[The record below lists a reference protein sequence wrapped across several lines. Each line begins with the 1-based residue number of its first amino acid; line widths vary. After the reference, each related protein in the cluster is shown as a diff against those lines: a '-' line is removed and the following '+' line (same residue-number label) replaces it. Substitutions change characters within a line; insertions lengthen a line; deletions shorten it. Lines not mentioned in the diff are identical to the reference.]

1 MPTGHVGACVPLGHN
16 PTTRIKVLGSRDL
29 YSLSGYPGLLF
40 GSVRRAPLGEEKIR
54 AALALA
60 LGKASRACTRR
71 TRIKVYG

>member
-1 MPTGHVGACVPLGHN
+1 MRPGVVYVYACF
-16 PTTRIKVLGSRDL
+16 KVLGSRDL